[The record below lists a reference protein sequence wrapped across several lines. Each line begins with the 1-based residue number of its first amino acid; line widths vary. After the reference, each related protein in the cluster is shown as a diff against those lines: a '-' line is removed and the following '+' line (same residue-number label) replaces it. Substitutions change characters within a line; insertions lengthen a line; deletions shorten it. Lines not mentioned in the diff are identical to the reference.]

1 MTVYDLTA
9 CLPGPAGT
17 TVPVLAVVDERLK
30 TTSVCLA
37 LAHGS
42 RDDPRGR
49 GGVAHLLEHLVMSS
63 PLGGDGPARSFSESV
78 ERRGGQANA
87 QTGLEVMLYYAQV
100 HADDAEDVTAALL
113 RAVFRPVLDGHTLDR
128 ERAVVLQELAAAAAD
143 PSDVVQDAVLAG
155 LFPGHPLGRP
165 VGGEPGDLA
174 AVTVEELSAVHRDR
188 FVLAP
193 GALVVVGP
201 SVPKVLAGSAV
212 DAAGQPADHSAPRV
226 PLDPTGPDDP
236 LPDPGAAEFTWLCF
250 GARSPQADAAG
261 RAAYGVLAHL
271 LGSSPSSLLYR
282 TLRGEHGLSYSFHA
296 WDRGYREAGA
306 WRLLVGTEAANA
318 GQVRTVVEELLTTV
332 AEHGPAA
339 DDFDAAV
346 RQAEMSLV
354 LESETPL
361 EYAKLIA
368 ERTCA
373 QGRTWS
379 LDSEIAGL
387 RQVSVDDVRR
397 AAAHVRRELRMTVR
411 SVAV

>member
-1 MTVYDLTA
+1 MTDYDLTA
-9 CLPGPAGT
+9 RLPGPAGT
-17 TVPVLAVVDERLK
+17 SVPLLAVVDERLK
-30 TTSVCLA
+30 TTSICFA

-42 RDDPRGR
+42 RDDPEGR
-49 GGVAHLLEHLVMSS
+49 GGIAHLLEHLVMSC
-63 PLGGDGPARSFSESV
+63 PLGGDGPAVSFSEYV

-87 QTGLEVMLYYAQV
+87 LTGLEVMLYYAQM
-100 HADDAEDVTAALL
+100 HADDAEDVAAALL
-113 RAVFRPVLDGHTLDR
+113 RAVFEPVLDHHTLDL

-165 VGGEPGDLA
+165 VGGEPGQLA
-174 AVTVEELSAVHRDR
+174 AVTAQELTAVHRDR
-188 FVLAP
+188 FVRAP

-201 SVPKVLAGSAV
+201 RVPRVLAEAAV
-212 DAAGQPADHSAPRV
+212 FEAGQPVDPLPRV
-226 PLDPTGPDDP
+226 PLATTGAGDP
-236 LPDPGAAEFTWLCF
+236 LPDPGEANFTWLCF
-250 GARSPQADAAG
+250 GARSPRADVAG

-282 TLRGEHGLSYSFHA
+282 TLRSEHGLSYSFHA

-306 WRLLVGTEAANA
+306 WRLLIGTEASAA
-318 GQVRTVVEELLTTV
+318 GRVRSLVDELLTGV
-332 AEHGPAA
+332 AGQGPAP

-368 ERTCA
+368 ERTCST
-373 QGRTWS
+373 GRVWS
-379 LDSEIAGL
+379 LEDEIAEL
-387 RQVSVDDVRR
+387 RRVGVDDVRR
-397 AAAHVRRELRMTVR
+397 AAAHVRRELLLTVR
-411 SVAV
+411 SVAS

>member
-9 CLPGPAGT
+9 RLPGPAGT
-17 TVPVLAVVDERLK
+17 SVPVLAVVDERLK

-42 RDDPRGR
+42 RDDPQGR
-49 GGVAHLLEHLVMSS
+49 GGIAHLLEHLVMSS
-63 PLGGDGPARSFSESV
+63 PLGGDGPAWSFSEYV

-87 QTGLEVMLYYAQV
+87 QTGLEVMLYYAQT
-100 HADDAEDVTAALL
+100 HADDAEDVAAALL
-113 RAVFRPVLDGHTLDR
+113 RAVFRPVLDSDTLDR

-143 PSDVVQDAVLAG
+143 PSDAVQDAVLAG
-155 LFPGHPLGRP
+155 LFPGHSLGRP
-165 VGGEPGDLA
+165 VGGTPDDLA
-174 AVTVEELSAVHRDR
+174 AVTAEELTAVHRDR
-188 FVLAP
+188 FVRAA

-201 SVPKVLAGSAV
+201 KVPSVLAGAAV
-212 DAAGQPADHSAPRV
+212 PDTEGPAAPAPREELE
-226 PLDPTGPDDP
+226 PAGPDDP
-236 LPDPGAAEFTWLCF
+236 LPDPGEASFTWLCF
-250 GARSPQADAAG
+250 AARSPRADAAG

-282 TLRGEHGLSYSFHA
+282 TLRSEHGLSYSFHA

-306 WRLLVGTEAANA
+306 WRLLIGAEASAA
-318 GQVRTVVEELLTTV
+318 GQVRTVVDVLLASV
-332 AEHGPAA
+332 AEQGLAP

-373 QGRTWS
+373 TGRVWS
-379 LDSEIAGL
+379 LESEIAGL
-387 RQVSVDDVRR
+387 RQVGIDDVRR

-411 SVAV
+411 SVAA

>member
-9 CLPGPAGT
+9 RLPGPAGT
-17 TVPVLAVVDERLK
+17 SVPLLAVVDERLK

-42 RDDPRGR
+42 RDDPQGR
-49 GGVAHLLEHLVMSS
+49 GGIAHLLEHLVMSS
-63 PLGGDGPARSFSESV
+63 PLGGDGPARSFSEYV

-87 QTGLEVMLYYAQV
+87 QTGLEVMLYYAQT
-100 HADDAEDVTAALL
+100 HADDAEDVAAALL
-113 RAVFRPVLDGHTLDR
+113 RAVFEPVLDGHTLDR

-143 PSDVVQDAVLAG
+143 PSDAVQDAVLAG

-165 VGGEPGDLA
+165 VGGTPDHLA
-174 AVTVEELSAVHRDR
+174 AVTAEELTTVHRDG
-188 FVLAP
+188 FVRAP

-201 SVPKVLAGSAV
+201 RVPSTLAGAAV
-212 DAAGQPADHSAPRV
+212 MGAEAPVDPAPRV
-226 PLDPTGPDDP
+226 RLEPTSPDDP
-236 LPDPGAAEFTWLCF
+236 LPDPEAVNFTWFCF
-250 GARSPQADAAG
+250 GARSPRADVPG

-282 TLRGEHGLSYSFHA
+282 TLRSEHGLSYSFHA

-306 WRLLVGTEAANA
+306 WRLLIGTEATSA
-318 GQVRTVVEELLTTV
+318 GQVRTVVHELLAAV
-332 AEHGPAA
+332 AEQGPTA

-373 QGRTWS
+373 TGRPWS
-379 LDSEIAGL
+379 LDGEIAEL
-387 RQVSVDDVRR
+387 RRVGIDDVRR